1 MSLTVFKDYLTM
13 WMVLPLRC
21 VFIHTMLRCV
31 FIHRILERKRK
42 GEMRHTDLKSVFHN
56 VKEWRHKYIIQSNLM
71 IRMWA
76 NQSWSWSWSLL
87 AYVVSSMMKLILGP
101 HCCYCCNR
109 LPRSKKVGFLFVY
122 LFLTYFTLYLGSST
136 CILGSST
143 SLKLIQRCS
152 FLWLNNIP
160 LYICTTASLSIHLLM
175 DIWIT
180 SMSRWICG
188 A

>member
-1 MSLTVFKDYLTM
+1 MCPQSSEMCLHSYYADMCLHSQNPRKKTK
-13 WMVLPLRC
+13 RGNEA
-21 VFIHTMLRCV
+21 
-31 FIHRILERKRK
+31 HRSKI
-42 GEMRHTDLKSVFHN
+42 SVFHK
-56 VKEWRHKYIIQSNLM
+56 VKEWRHKYIIQSNFM

-76 NQSWSWSWSLL
+76 NQSWSRSWSLL
-87 AYVVSSMMKLILGP
+87 ACVVSSMMKLILEP

-122 LFLTYFTLYLGSST
+122 LFLTYFTLY
-136 CILGSST
+136 LGSST

-180 SMSRWICG
+180 SMSRWVLG
-188 A
+188 AQKSPTNAISPRDCS